1 MDVTAQL
8 PSMDDS
14 ALAVLHAN
22 AERLMRLGTPSQQ
35 AAALALMPSIKA
47 ELTVRSAAK
56 RSKSKAEA
64 PARKRATAV
73 KPAAAAIADA

>member
-1 MDVTAQL
+1 MDVTAKL
-8 PSMDDS
+8 PTMDDG
-14 ALAVLHAN
+14 ALAILHAN

-35 AAALALMPSIKA
+35 AAALALLPSIKA

-64 PARKRATAV
+64 PARKRAV
-73 KPAAAAIADA
+73 KPATAAAR